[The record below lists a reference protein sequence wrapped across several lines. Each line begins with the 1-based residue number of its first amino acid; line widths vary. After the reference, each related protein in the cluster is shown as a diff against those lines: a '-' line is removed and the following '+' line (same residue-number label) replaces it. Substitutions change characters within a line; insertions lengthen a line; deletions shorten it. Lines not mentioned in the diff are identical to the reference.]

1 MKQIYLDH
9 NATTKIHDDV
19 AATMAD
25 CFRSGYVNPASQH
38 ASGRAARAVLEHARD
53 TIAEILGARTAA
65 HAHDQVIFTSGGT
78 EANNLALFGL
88 AGQSPGR
95 IIVSAIEHPSVL
107 AAAARL
113 AQLGCDVQHL
123 RVLPNGVCDL
133 DHFNELLNAD
143 TKLVSVMLANNETG
157 VIQPVKEI
165 AELCLASNIPF
176 HCDAA
181 QAVGKIPVSFWKLNA
196 AAMTI
201 APHKFHGPCGIGIL
215 LVRHDVT
222 LQPLLFGGSQQFG
235 VRPGTECVAAAVG
248 AAKALEI
255 WQADLGRQQRMETL
269 RERLESRIRAEIP
282 DCVIVGEQSHRLPHT
297 TNLAFRGV
305 DRQAFLM
312 AIDIAGVA
320 ISTGSA
326 CASGSSEP
334 SHVLIAMNCHPE
346 VVDGALRISL
356 GALTTADEIDLA
368 AGHIIRTAKDLG
380 ARHSS

>member
-19 AATMAD
+19 AAAMAD

-38 ASGRAARAVLEHARD
+38 ASGRAARAVLEQARE
-53 TIAEILGARTAA
+53 TIADILDARTAP

-88 AGQSPGR
+88 AGQSRGR
-95 IIVSAIEHPSVL
+95 IIVSAIEHPSIL
-107 AAAARL
+107 AAAVRL
-113 AQLGCDVQHL
+113 AQLGYDVQHL
-123 RVLPNGVCDL
+123 RVSSDGVCDL
-133 DHFNELLNAD
+133 AHFNDLLTEE

-165 AELCLASNIPF
+165 AEICFGKNIPF
-176 HCDAA
+176 HCDAV
-181 QAVGKIPVSFWKLNA
+181 QAVGKIPVSFRELNS

-215 LVRHDVT
+215 LVRHRVT
-222 LQPLLFGGSQQFG
+222 LQPLMFGGAQQFG
-235 VRPGTECVAAAVG
+235 LRPGTECVAASVG

-255 WQADLGRQQRMETL
+255 YRDDLDRQQRMETL
-269 RERLESRIRAEIP
+269 RARLESRIRAEIP

-312 AIDIAGVA
+312 AIDMAGVA

-334 SHVLIAMNCHPE
+334 SHVLIAMNCDSE
-346 VVDGALRISL
+346 VINGSLRISL
-356 GALTTADEIDLA
+356 GALTTVEEIDLA
-368 AGHIIRTAKDLG
+368 AGHIIRTAKDLC
-380 ARHSS
+380 ARRSS